1 VSVAEP
7 SPIAERGEKSL
18 LRFCVCGSV
27 DNGKSTLIGRLL
39 FDRQVIPDDVLAQLK
54 RDSVRAGVEHGAVDL
69 SFAVDGLAA
78 EREQG
83 ITIDV
88 AYHYFTSAN
97 RRFIVIDTPG
107 HEQYTRNMATGASHA
122 DAAVILTDITEGA
135 ALTIQTRRHIYVC
148 WLLGVRKFM
157 VAVNKMDLAGYN
169 EAEFASA
176 ASELESFAAKL
187 GVSDLLCVPIS
198 AKKGDNVVERGPN
211 MTWYPGPT
219 LFEHLEKI
227 DLAAGED
234 GKPFRMPV
242 QLVQR
247 NADGR
252 SLLGTISAGAIVR
265 GDAVVVQPSGTKAR
279 VSALAV
285 SGTEKSEASS
295 GHSVLLKL
303 DPPVDAGR
311 GDLIADAQSPAEV
324 TDHVSAQVIWLGSEP
339 MLQSRRYVFRCGT
352 AERKAVI
359 STIKH
364 KIDMEHLDRA
374 PTKVMRL
381 NDIAACNVHLDGKI
395 AFEPYAKSRELG
407 SFILI
412 DRLTNKTVAMGMIDH
427 SLRRSEN
434 VRWQSFD
441 VSRAVRAEQKSQKP
455 LVIWFTG
462 LSGAGKST
470 IANALE
476 SRLVAQGR
484 HTYLLDGD
492 NVRKGLNSD
501 LGFTD
506 ADRVENLRRLAE
518 TARLMADAG
527 LIVLVCAIS
536 PFARERLAVR
546 ETMADIE
553 FLEVFVDAPLE
564 VCERRDPKGL
574 YRRARAGD
582 ISNFT
587 GIDSNYEPP
596 ENPDIRIQTIV
607 SSVEEAVDLLSKE
620 MQARLSG
627 T

>member
-1 VSVAEP
+1 LPVAEP
-7 SPIAERGEKSL
+7 SPIAEQGQESL

-39 FDRQVIPDDVLAQLK
+39 FDRQAIPDDVLAQLK
-54 RDSVRAGVEHGAVDL
+54 RDSARAGAGHGAVDL

-122 DAAVILTDITEGA
+122 DAAVILTDISEGP
-135 ALTIQTRRHIYVC
+135 ALTVQTRRHIYVC
-148 WLLGVRKFM
+148 WLLGVRKFV

-169 EAEFASA
+169 EAQFASA

-211 MTWYPGPT
+211 MTWYRGPT

-227 DLAAGED
+227 DPAAGED

-279 VSALAV
+279 VSVLAV

-536 PFARERLAVR
+536 PFARERQAAR
-546 ETMADIE
+546 ETMAGIR

-587 GIDSNYEPP
+587 GIDSPFEKPTS
-596 ENPDIRIQTIV
+596 EMRVDTV
-607 SSVEEAVDLLSKE
+607 KSSVEEISDVLMMRVGELL
-620 MQARLSG
+620 
-627 T
+627 

>member
-1 VSVAEP
+1 LPVTEP
-7 SPIAERGEKSL
+7 SPIAEQGQESL

-54 RDSVRAGVEHGAVDL
+54 RDSARAGAGHGAVDL

-122 DAAVILTDITEGA
+122 DAAVILTDISEGL
-135 ALTIQTRRHIYVC
+135 ALTVQTRRHIYVC
-148 WLLGVRKFM
+148 WLLGVRKFV

-169 EAEFASA
+169 EAQFASA

-187 GVSDLLCVPIS
+187 GISGLLCVPIS
-198 AKKGDNVVERGPN
+198 AKEGDNVVERGPN
-211 MTWYPGPT
+211 MSWYRGPT
-219 LFEHLEKI
+219 IFEHLEKI
-227 DLAAGED
+227 DPVAGEND
-234 GKPFRMPV
+234 KPFRMPV

-247 NADGR
+247 GADGR
-252 SLLGTISAGAIVR
+252 SLLGTISAGAIAR

-279 VSALAV
+279 VSVLAV
-285 SGTEKSEASS
+285 SGTEKDSASS
-295 GHSVLLKL
+295 GQPVLMKL

-311 GDLIADAQSPAEV
+311 GDVIADAQSPVEV
-324 TDHVSAQVIWLGSEP
+324 TDHISAQVIWLGDEP
-339 MLQSRRYVFRCGT
+339 MLQSRRYIFRCGT
-352 AERKAVI
+352 VERKAVI

-364 KIDMEHLDRA
+364 KIDMERLDRA
-374 PTKVMRL
+374 PTKIMRL

-434 VRWQSFD
+434 VRWQPFD

-492 NVRKGLNSD
+492 NIRKGLNSD

-564 VCERRDPKGL
+564 ICERRDPKGL
-574 YRRARAGD
+574 YRKARAGD
-582 ISNFT
+582 IRNFT
-587 GIDSNYEPP
+587 GIDSDYDPP
-596 ENPDIRIQTIV
+596 INADLRIDTV
-607 SSVEEAVDLLSKE
+607 AMSVEEAANCIADSVLG
-620 MQARLSG
+620 R
-627 T
+627 

>member
-1 VSVAEP
+1 LPVAEP
-7 SPIAERGEKSL
+7 SPIPEQGQESL

-39 FDRQVIPDDVLAQLK
+39 FDRQAIPDDVLAQLK
-54 RDSVRAGVEHGAVDL
+54 RDSVRAGVGHGAVDL

-122 DAAVILTDITEGA
+122 DAAVILTDISEGPD
-135 ALTIQTRRHIYVC
+135 LTVQTRRHIYVC
-148 WLLGVRKFM
+148 WLLGVRKFV

-169 EAEFASA
+169 EAQFASA
-176 ASELESFAAKL
+176 ANALESFAAKL
-187 GVSDLLCVPIS
+187 GVSGLVCVPIS
-198 AKKGDNVVERGPN
+198 AKEGDNVVERGPN
-211 MTWYPGPT
+211 MTWYRGPT

-227 DLAAGED
+227 DPAAGED

-247 NADGR
+247 DAEGR
-252 SLLGTISAGAIVR
+252 SLLGTISAGAIAR
-265 GDAVVVQPSGTKAR
+265 GDAVVVQPSGTRAK

-295 GHSVLLKL
+295 GYSVLMKL

-311 GDLIADAQSPAEV
+311 GDVIADAQSPAEV

-364 KIDMEHLDRA
+364 KIDMEHFDHA
-374 PTKVMRL
+374 PTKIMRL

-412 DRLTNKTVAMGMIDH
+412 DRLTNRTVAMGMIDH

-441 VSRAVRAEQKSQKP
+441 VNRAIRAEQKSQKP
-455 LVIWFTG
+455 LVVWFTG

-476 SRLVAQGR
+476 RRLVAQGR

-536 PFARERLAVR
+536 PFARERQAAR
-546 ETMADIE
+546 EIMAGIR

-564 VCERRDPKGL
+564 VCEQRDPKGL
-574 YRRARAGD
+574 YKKARAGQLQ
-582 ISNFT
+582 NFT
-587 GIDSNYEPP
+587 GIDSDFEVPRHA
-596 ENPDIRIQTIV
+596 DIWIDTVVSNVEKGIEMLMVTIG
-607 SSVEEAVDLLSKE
+607 E
-620 MQARLSG
+620 Q
-627 T
+627 

>member
-1 VSVAEP
+1 LPVAEP
-7 SPIAERGEKSL
+7 LPIAEQGQESL

-39 FDRQVIPDDVLAQLK
+39 FDRQAIPDDVLAQLK
-54 RDSVRAGVEHGAVDL
+54 RDSVRAGAEHGAVDL

-176 ASELESFAAKL
+176 AREIESFAAKL
-187 GVSDLLCVPIS
+187 GISDLLCVPIS

-211 MTWYPGPT
+211 MTWYRGPT

-227 DLAAGED
+227 DPAAGED

-279 VSALAV
+279 VSVLAV

-587 GIDSNYEPP
+587 GIDSPFEKPTS
-596 ENPDIRIQTIV
+596 EMRVDTV
-607 SSVEEAVDLLSKE
+607 KSSVEEISDVLMMRVGELL
-620 MQARLSG
+620 
-627 T
+627 